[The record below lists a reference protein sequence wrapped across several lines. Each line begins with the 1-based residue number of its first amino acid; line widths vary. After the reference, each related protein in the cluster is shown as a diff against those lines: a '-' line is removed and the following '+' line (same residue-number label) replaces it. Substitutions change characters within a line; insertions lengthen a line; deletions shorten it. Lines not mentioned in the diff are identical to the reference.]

1 MNNIEL
7 DNLYM
12 RIALVNGM
20 RSVENF
26 KVGVCV
32 VDPNGKVIAMG
43 HNSILLPNLHKTLV
57 QNNNDYAVR
66 YLTIELGIET
76 ALNDS
81 NVDYKGST
89 VYATTYPTAYCA
101 KEMVKKKIK
110 RVVFYNDVRTDFH
123 DNYYAS
129 TSSIL
134 QEGDVE
140 ISFFEAQDDRHP
152 DYTENNDTKAI
163 RLAANLVNLKE
174 YTTYLIRRI

>member
-1 MNNIEL
+1 MGKLLQWGITQFYFL
-7 DNLYM
+7 IFIKHSSKTIMITRVL
-12 RIALVNGM
+12 ILV
-20 RSVENF
+20 
-26 KVGVCV
+26 
-32 VDPNGKVIAMG
+32 
-43 HNSILLPNLHKTLV
+43 
-57 QNNNDYAVR
+57 
-66 YLTIELGIET
+66 ELGIET